1 MTRVLIIAFLSLCCA
16 PLLYAQQTEA
26 NATLH
31 GRVTDARS
39 GEPIAKVKIN
49 LAGSPENSTTDEHGT
64 FAFQNLPPGELTFSV
79 TTVGYGLVKKTITVK
94 AGDNTEIV
102 IALNQ
107 EAATLTDQV
116 TITTEPFTVTETNA
130 ASEKTLN
137 KTELVE
143 LSKVVIGDPLRAVQA
158 LPGVT
163 ANDDL
168 RSEFAVRGADYRRT
182 GVYLD
187 GAPLD
192 NFLHLAQGNGAERV
206 TFSVINTDTLREV
219 SLLSG
224 AFPAKYGDSTAAV
237 LNLGTREGN
246 RIKPAFRFTTGL
258 QLGTA
263 GVADGPLA
271 DKRGSWLVA
280 ARSSLLDYV
289 SELVDRLAD
298 DNNNSDTGNID
309 FNDVQGKGVYNL
321 SAKHQLG
328 VFGFFSL
335 LRFDEA
341 RAQSANPNLVFKAR
355 SRNLLANAFW
365 NYTPSDRFS
374 AQTIIFGTR
383 TNLRSTNQSDVA
395 ISDEPRTQ
403 TGVRS
408 DINFLVRPAHRIEG
422 GLYVRSIDASRITN
436 LFTSLQ
442 PGQPRMPQRLESFNR
457 QTIEQGYYLQ
467 DTFTNVRRR
476 FSVTGGARLEH
487 YGLTGE
493 TKLAPRAALAQTF
506 GNHWT
511 IRAGFG
517 MHYQFPDFGFLFGQ
531 LGNPNLRAERAMH
544 YNASI
549 ERTFGERFRMLAE
562 FYDREERDLF
572 FSLSEPR
579 VDNNRITL
587 ARLPFRNSLRGH
599 ARGIELTFQR
609 RSANRLSGWV
619 SYAYAQTRLQ
629 DERSGLNFVS
639 DFDQKHTV
647 NTYGSYRFTETF
659 NVSGQWRYGSGTPL
673 PGFFLVE
680 GADLFLASARNL
692 LRLPAYSRVDVRGN
706 KAFLFERWKLTLS
719 VELLNVTNHKNL
731 RAPLLDSLNLTTG
744 RVSYRFGDVMP
755 VLPALGISI
764 EF

>member
-1 MTRVLIIAFLSLCCA
+1 LCGLGFAIILDLCRNIC
-16 PLLYAQQTEA
+16 
-26 NATLH
+26 LH
-31 GRVTDARS
+31 GRVIDARS
-39 GEPIAKVKIN
+39 GEPVAKVKIN
-49 LAGSPENSTTDEHGT
+49 VAGSPQSATTDEHGT
-64 FAFQNLPPGELTFSV
+64 FAFQNLSPGELTFSV

-94 AGDNTEIV
+94 AGENTEIV

-116 TITTEPFTVTETNA
+116 TITTEPFAVTETNA

-137 KTELVE
+137 KTELGE
-143 LSKVVIGDPLRAVQA
+143 LSKVLIGDPLRAVQA

-187 GAPLD
+187 GVLMD

-219 SLLSG
+219 SLLSA

-246 RIKPAFRFTTGL
+246 RLKPAFRFTTGL
-258 QLGTA
+258 QLGTS
-263 GVADGPLA
+263 GVADGPLG

-289 SELVDRLAD
+289 SRLVDRVAD
-298 DNNNSDTGNID
+298 GDSNSDTGNVD
-309 FNDVQGKGVYNL
+309 FNDVQGKSVYDL
-321 SAKHQLG
+321 STKHQVG
-328 VFGFFSL
+328 VFAFFSL
-335 LRFDEA
+335 LNFDEA
-341 RAQSANPNLVFKAR
+341 SNQATNPNAVFKAR
-355 SRNLLANAFW
+355 SRNLLAHAFW
-365 NYTPSDRFS
+365 NYTPSDRFF
-374 AQTIIFGTR
+374 AQTKVFGTR
-383 TNLRSTNQSDVA
+383 TNLRNTNQSDIA

-403 TGVRS
+403 FGVRG
-408 DINFLVRPAHRIEG
+408 DINFLARPAHRIES
-422 GLYVRSIDASRITN
+422 GLYVRSIDASRISN
-436 LFTSLQ
+436 LFTSPQ
-442 PGQPRMPQRLESFNR
+442 PGQPQMPQRLESFNR
-457 QTIEQGYYLQ
+457 QAIEQGYYLQ

-493 TKLAPRAALAQTF
+493 TKLAPRAALVQNL
-506 GNHWT
+506 GDHWT

-531 LGNPNLRAERAMH
+531 LGNPNLRAERATH
-544 YNASI
+544 YNASV
-549 ERTFGERFRMLAE
+549 ERSFGDRFRVLAE
-562 FYDREERDLF
+562 VYDREERDLL

-579 VDNNRITL
+579 FENDRITL
-587 ARLPFRNSLRGH
+587 ARFPFRNSLRGH
-599 ARGIELTFQR
+599 ARGIELMFQR

-619 SYAYAQTRLQ
+619 SYSYAQTRLQ
-629 DERSGLNFVS
+629 DEQSGLNFSS
-639 DFDQKHTV
+639 DFDQRHTV
-647 NTYGSYRFTETF
+647 NAYGSYRLTETF
-659 NVSGQWRYGSGTPL
+659 NLSGQWRYGSGFPL
-673 PGFFLVE
+673 PGFFRSQDS
-680 GADLFLASARNL
+680 DLFLASERNL
-692 LRLPAYSRVDVRGN
+692 LRLPTYSRVDVRGN

-719 VELLNVTNHKNL
+719 FELLNVTNHKNL
-731 RAPLLDSLNLTTG
+731 RAPLIDGLNLTTG